1 MNDTEHAF
9 KFRNNNS
16 VNETITLEKI
26 DFTTISSV
34 ELDDESSLASDSI
47 LTDIPVTEKPNW
59 KQTFDKT
66 LDSVFNRQKRFT
78 NDSNESVVIDD
89 VVKDGDYDVEG
100 EHNNLIAMNQIP
112 LCSYK

>member
-1 MNDTEHAF
+1 MNGTEHAF
-9 KFRNNNS
+9 KFRNNGS
-16 VNETITLEKI
+16 VNETINLEKI

-34 ELDDESSLASDSI
+34 EPEDDSSLTTEKI

-66 LDSVFNRQKRFT
+66 LESVFNRQKRFT
-78 NDSNESVVIDD
+78 NDSNDSGVIDD

-100 EHNNLIAMNQIP
+100 EHII
-112 LCSYK
+112 S